1 MSGGANPVV
10 GDELLQ
16 RLANSVDVA
25 VQGFDLVRDR
35 ALLVELGAPTYRSA
49 SFLDERLL
57 KPGMKAAWV
66 ELERVMQA
74 AHNVKLQHP
83 LHFIFHTGHV
93 GSTLVS
99 RLLDETG
106 SVFPLRE
113 PAALRHLAETYDVGG
128 RIDSLINARGFGI
141 LLGGFLKLWG
151 RGDAATRAVVLKA
164 TSSAGR
170 IAPVLFAQQTSA
182 RAIYM
187 NVRVEPYLATLLAGA
202 NAALDLR
209 GHGPERF
216 RRLAG
221 YGVTELQP
229 LHQHSRG
236 ELAAASWLAETWSQ
250 QKALDAA
257 GPRMIAVD
265 FDALLGDIG
274 GEIGRIV
281 RHLGL
286 PHTATYLANVA
297 QSPSLLRYAKA
308 PEHAY
313 SPALRAQILSEARTT
328 HAEEIRK
335 GLAWLDR
342 MRAANASVAV
352 VCARAA
358 A

>member
-1 MSGGANPVV
+1 MSDAANAVAE
-10 GDELLQ
+10 ELLQ
-16 RLANSVDVA
+16 RLAGSVDVS
-25 VQGFDLVRDR
+25 VQAFDMVRDR
-35 ALLVELGAPTYRSA
+35 ALLVELGAQAYRRA
-49 SFLDERLL
+49 SFLDERVH
-57 KPGMKAAWV
+57 KPGMKGGWV
-66 ELERVMQA
+66 ELGRVMEA
-74 AHNVKLQHP
+74 AHSVKFQHP

-106 SVFPLRE
+106 TVFPLRE
-113 PAALRHLAETYDVGG
+113 PAALRQLAEIHDSGG
-128 RIDSLINARGFGI
+128 RVDSLINARGFGI

-170 IAPVLFAQQTSA
+170 IAPVLLAQQTSA

-187 NVRVEPYLATLLAGA
+187 NMRAEPYIATLLAGA
-202 NAALDLR
+202 NAAIDLR

-216 RRLAG
+216 RRLIA
-221 YGVTELQP
+221 YGIGDLQA

-236 ELAAASWLAETWSQ
+236 ELAAASWLVETWSQ

-257 GPRMIAVD
+257 GPQMIAVD
-265 FDALLGDIG
+265 FETLLGDIG
-274 GEIGRIV
+274 GELGRIV

-286 PHTATYLANVA
+286 PHTATYLANA
-297 QSPSLLRYAKA
+297 GQSPSLKQYSKA

-313 SPALRAQILSEARTT
+313 SPELRTQVLSESRTV
-328 HAEEIRK
+328 HADEIRK

-342 MRAANASVAV
+342 AAAANPAVAA
-352 VCARAA
+352 VCARAKL
-358 A
+358 

>member
-1 MSGGANPVV
+1 MSGSTNAAGE
-10 GDELLQ
+10 ELLQ
-16 RLANSVDVA
+16 RLPNSVDVA
-25 VQGFDLVRDR
+25 VQAFDLVRDR
-35 ALLVELGAPTYRSA
+35 ALLVELGAETHRRA
-49 SFLDERLL
+49 SFLDERIL
-57 KPGMKAAWV
+57 KPKIKGAWV
-66 ELERVMQA
+66 ELGRVMEA
-74 AHNVKLQHP
+74 AHSVKVQHP

-113 PAALRHLAETYDVGG
+113 PAALRQVAEAFDGGG
-128 RIDSLINARGFGI
+128 RIDSLINARGFAV

-151 RGDAATRAVVLKA
+151 RGDAATKAVVLKA
-164 TSSAGR
+164 TSSVGR
-170 IAPVLFAQQTSA
+170 MAPVLLAQQSTA
-182 RAIYM
+182 RAIYL
-187 NVRVEPYLATLLAGA
+187 NLKAEPYIATLLGGA

-216 RRLAG
+216 RRLVN
-221 YGVTELQP
+221 YGVAELQP

-236 ELAAASWLAETWSQ
+236 ELAAASWLVETWSQ

-265 FDALLGDIG
+265 FDVLLGDIA
-274 GEIGRIV
+274 GELGRIV

-286 PHTATYLANVA
+286 PHTATYLANVN
-297 QSPSLLRYAKA
+297 QSPVLTRYAKA

-313 SPALRAQILSEARTT
+313 SPALRMQILAQARSQE
-328 HAEEIRK
+328 AEEIRK

-342 MRAANASVAV
+342 MAAANASVAAV
-352 VCARAA
+352 RARAEL
-358 A
+358 